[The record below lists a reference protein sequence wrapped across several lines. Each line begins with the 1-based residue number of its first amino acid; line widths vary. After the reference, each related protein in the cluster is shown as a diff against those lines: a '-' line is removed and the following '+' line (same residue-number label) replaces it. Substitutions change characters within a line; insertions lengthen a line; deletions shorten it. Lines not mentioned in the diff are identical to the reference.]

1 MTPEELKQL
10 QAEHDKAMEGIKA
23 FNDAL
28 KDDVEAMK
36 DYIGVAK

>member
-10 QAEHDKAMEGIKA
+10 QAEHDKAMEGIRA
-23 FNDAL
+23 FNDAM
-28 KDDVEAMK
+28 KDNVEAMK